1 MTQPMI
7 YQTILVDIDPR
18 GVATVSLNR
27 PDVRNALNPLL
38 ISELTKIMTDLG
50 ESNEVRV
57 IVIKGEGKIFC
68 AGADLGYMQE
78 IATYSYD
85 DNVQDALALGNLF
98 HAIDTCPKP
107 TISLIQGGAYGGG
120 VGIAATTDICIATL
134 DSKFCLSEV
143 RLGIIPGVISPYIV
157 NAVGQRNARR
167 LTLTAEIIDSK
178 SARDYGLVHHIT
190 DSLDDQLEI
199 ELNNL
204 LKGSPTAQ
212 AATKDLFRNVT
223 SRPIDQHLKSFTANA
238 IATARATPDGQEG
251 LKAFIEKRQ
260 PNWIKEH
267 A

>member
-1 MTQPMI
+1 M
-7 YQTILVDIDPR
+7 
-18 GVATVSLNR
+18 
-27 PDVRNALNPLL
+27 
-38 ISELTKIMTDLG
+38 
-50 ESNEVRV
+50 
-57 IVIKGEGKIFC
+57 
-68 AGADLGYMQE
+68 
-78 IATYSYD
+78 
-85 DNVQDALALGNLF
+85 
-98 HAIDTCPKP
+98 
-107 TISLIQGGAYGGG
+107 
-120 VGIAATTDICIATL
+120 ATTDISIATP

-157 NAVGQRNARR
+157 NAIGQRNARR